1 MPESVLEIA
10 HEMGRIFNDLD
21 ADIAH
26 KLVAPEFVD
35 YEAPPGTPGGPDG
48 YLGTA
53 RWMNSVFEN
62 ANWEHLD
69 SFSDGDKAVIRVR
82 FTGKHVGNFLGIEA
96 TGRDVN
102 VEHIHIY
109 RVENG
114 LVVEHWACRQDLFL
128 LAQLGAVQIQLPP
141 TGDAA
146 AH

>member
-10 HEMGRIFNDLD
+10 YEMGRIFNDLD
-21 ADIAH
+21 EEVAH

-35 YEAPPGTPGGPDG
+35 YEAPPGTPGGPGG

-53 RWMNSVFEN
+53 RWMNSVFED

-69 SFSDGDKAVIRVR
+69 SFADGDKAVIRVR

-96 TGRDVN
+96 TGRQVN

-109 RVENG
+109 RIENG
-114 LVVEHWACRQDLFL
+114 LVIEHWACRQDLFL
-128 LAQLGAVQIQLPP
+128 LAQLGAIEIQLPP

-146 AH
+146 

>member
-21 ADIAH
+21 EEVAY

-35 YEAPPGTPGGPDG
+35 YEAPPGTPGGPGG

-53 RWMNSVFEN
+53 RWMNSVFEG

-69 SFSDGDKAVIRVR
+69 SFADGDKAVIRVR
-82 FTGKHVGNFLGIEA
+82 FTGKHVGNFLGVEA
-96 TGRDVN
+96 TGRQVN
-102 VEHIHIY
+102 IEHIHIY

-128 LAQLGAVQIQLPP
+128 LAQLGAFEIQLPP
-141 TGDAA
+141 TAA
-146 AH
+146 PAA